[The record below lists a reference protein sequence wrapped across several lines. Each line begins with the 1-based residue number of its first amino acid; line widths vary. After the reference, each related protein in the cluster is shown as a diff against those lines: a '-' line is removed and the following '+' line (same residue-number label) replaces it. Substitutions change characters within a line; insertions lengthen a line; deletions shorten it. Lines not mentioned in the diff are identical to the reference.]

1 MKVLLIGGGAREH
14 AIAKT
19 AVKDDIE
26 FFCFAGNNNP
36 GIAKLC
42 KKFQLGKVTDVKA
55 VVAFA
60 KDVGA
65 EIAVVGPEAP
75 LGEGV
80 ANALEAE
87 ACCKTVGPYKNAA
100 QIEISKTF
108 MRNLMAKHNLK
119 GGIKFEVL
127 NDPMEARKAVRG
139 FGMPVA
145 IKPVGLTGGKGV
157 KVIGDQLKDQAAA
170 ADYAA
175 EVVEK
180 RIGGSSQVVVEEL
193 LVGEEFTLQAFTDGR
208 TLLPMPAVQD
218 HKRAF
223 EGDVGPNTGGMGSY
237 SMEDHLLPFMTKKE
251 YDEGVTI
258 MKGILGAMDKDG
270 CPYKGFMYGQF
281 MLTAK
286 GPKVIEVNARFGDPE
301 AMNVLPLLESSFMD
315 ICEGIVD
322 GSLKRKKA
330 KFARKATVCKYVVP
344 QGYGLESKVD
354 VPIDFNEKAVE
365 KEGAQVFYASVN
377 ERGGKVYTT
386 SSRSIGIVGI
396 ADDLATAEKVCERGL
411 SHIKGNG
418 IFMRHDI
425 GKPDAIRKKLD
436 HMKAVRAGKA

>member
-14 AIAKT
+14 AIAKA
-19 AVKDDIE
+19 AVKDDID

-42 KKFQLGKVTDVKA
+42 KRYQLGKVTDVKT

-60 KDVGA
+60 KDVDA
-65 EIAVVGPEAP
+65 ELAIVGPEAP

-80 ANALEAE
+80 ADALEAE

-108 MRNLMAKHNLK
+108 MRTLMAKHKLK
-119 GGIKFEVL
+119 GGIKFEIL
-127 NDPMEARKAVRG
+127 NDPKAAMKAVLD

-180 RIGGSSQVVVEEL
+180 RIGGASQVVVEEL
-193 LVGEEFTLQAFTDGR
+193 LVGEEFTLQAFTDGVS
-208 TLLPMPAVQD
+208 LLPMPAVQD

-251 YDEGVTI
+251 YDEGVAI
-258 MKGILGAMDKDG
+258 MKGILDAMDKDG

-281 MLTAK
+281 MLTAS

-301 AMNVLPLLESSFMD
+301 AMNVLPLLESSFID

-322 GSLKRKKA
+322 GSLRKKKA
-330 KFARKATVCKYVVP
+330 KFAKKATVCKYVVP
-344 QGYGLESKVD
+344 DGYGLESKVD
-354 VPIDFNEKAVE
+354 VLIDFDEKAVE

-386 SSRSIGIVGI
+386 SSRSIGVVGI
-396 ADDLATAEKVCERGL
+396 ADDLQTAEKVSEKGL
-411 SHIKGNG
+411 SHIKGKG

-425 GKPDAIRKKLD
+425 GKPDSIKKKIE

>member
-1 MKVLLIGGGAREH
+1 MKVLLIGSGAREH
-14 AIAKT
+14 AIAKA
-19 AVKDDIE
+19 AVKDDID
-26 FFCFAGNNNP
+26 FYCFAGNNNP
-36 GIAKLC
+36 GISRLC
-42 KKFQLGKVTDVKA
+42 KEFVVGKVTDTKA

-60 KDVGA
+60 KKVGA
-65 EIAVVGPEAP
+65 QIAVVGPEAP

-87 ACCKTVGPYKNAA
+87 ACCRTVGPYKNAA

-108 MRNLMAKHNLK
+108 MRNLLAKHKLK
-119 GGIKFEVL
+119 GGIKFAIINDPKEAKDTVL
-127 NDPMEARKAVRG
+127 N

-157 KVIGDQLKDQAAA
+157 KVIGDQLKDQKAAA
-170 ADYAA
+170 EYAA
-175 EVVEK
+175 EVVEMM
-180 RIGGSSQVVVEEL
+180 IGGASQVVIEEL
-193 LVGEEFTLQAFTDGR
+193 LVGEEFTLQAFTDGM
-208 TLLPMPAVQD
+208 TILPMPAVQD

-237 SMEDHLLPFMTKKE
+237 SMEDHLLPFLTKKE
-251 YDEGVTI
+251 YDEGVSI
-258 MKGILGAMDKDG
+258 MRGVLKAMDKDG

-286 GPKVIEVNARFGDPE
+286 GPKLIEINARLGDPE
-301 AMNVLPLLESSFMD
+301 AMNVLSILESSFMD

-322 GSLKRKKA
+322 GKLKSKKA
-330 KFARKATVCKYVVP
+330 SFAKKATVCKYVVP
-344 QGYGLESKVD
+344 EGYGVESKVD
-354 VPIDFNEKAVE
+354 VPIDFDEKAVE
-365 KEGAQVFYASVN
+365 KEGAQVYYASVN

-396 ADDLATAEKVCERGL
+396 AEDLATAEKVCEKGL
-411 SHIKGNG
+411 SHIKGKG

-425 GKPDAIRKKLD
+425 GKPQAIKKKIE
-436 HMKAVRAGKA
+436 HMKAVRAKKA